1 MALSHEDEQFAYQL
15 TYQAARVFGNHEQ
28 AHRWACYA
36 RDSWKIAN
44 AIKRGYSV
52 GNKFLKLATLYYYEE
67 DVHHV
72 LVKEGMEESQIQ
84 PNFNPYPQVP
94 FPHDQVFPPHDQ
106 VPPHG
111 QIPFHGLQVQNM
123 VGNDEEDEEDDED
136 IKKKLEDR

>member
-52 GNKFLKLATLYYYEE
+52 GKEFLRLTSLYYYEE
-67 DVHHV
+67 DVYEV
-72 LVKEGMEESQIQ
+72 LVREGIEESQIDH
-84 PNFNPYPQVP
+84 NFNAYPQVP
-94 FPHDQVFPPHDQ
+94 LPYGQVFHPHDQ
-106 VPPHG
+106 VPHHG
-111 QIPFHGLQVQNM
+111 QVPPHGLQVQNM
-123 VGNDEEDEEDDED
+123 G
-136 IKKKLEDR
+136 K